1 MCKQGQREDVSL
13 VWWTAQSSGEA
24 AAAAAAKGKKSM
36 QRSIPLTDIVDVIYG
51 RYADEDYADDDV
63 SMLSIKTNSHRLDLQ
78 IIDVKASDVFARS
91 LSTVLVFLAIPVG
104 GPGPLIRILMDC
116 K

>member
-1 MCKQGQREDVSL
+1 VSL
-13 VWWTAQSSGEA
+13 VWWTAQSSGE
-24 AAAAAAKGKKSM
+24 AAAKGKKSM

-51 RYADEDYADDDV
+51 RYAGEDV
-63 SMLSIKTNSHRLDLQ
+63 SMLSIKTNSHCLDLQ
-78 IIDVKASDVFARS
+78 ILDDEPSDVFARS

-104 GPGPLIRILMDC
+104 GPSPLIRLIMDR